1 MALTR
6 KMLKGMGLT
15 EDQIDTIIE
24 AHTDTVN
31 ALKDERD
38 KYKEDAEK
46 LDGVQKELSDLKNK
60 GDDGFEK
67 KYNDLKKEYDDYKA
81 EQDAKASKAA
91 VESAY
96 KAMLKEAGISEK
108 RIASV
113 LRVTDLSGV
122 KLDKDG
128 KLKDKDKLVDD
139 VKAEWADFIE
149 TSGTKGADTATPPK
163 NNGGKM
169 TKDDIL
175 KIKDASERQQAMAE
189 NHELFGF

>member
-46 LDGVQKELSDLKNK
+46 LDGVQKELLDLKNK

-81 EQDAKASKAA
+81 EQDAKATKAA

-113 LRVTDLSGV
+113 LRVTDLSEV